1 MKTNK
6 FLVKVF
12 NDDKTVKSEKEY
24 KSFRDIEAELNI
36 DYHVIR
42 EIHRISEGVIVK
54 KFTHAT
60 ITELVE
66 KLKIYKLKMK
76 YNI

>member
-6 FLVKVF
+6 FLVKIL

-24 KSFRDIEAELNI
+24 KSFREIQADLNI

-42 EIHRISEGVIVK
+42 EINKITDGDIIK
-54 KFTHAT
+54 KFTHNT
-60 ITELVE
+60 ITELYE
-66 KLKIYKLKMK
+66 KLKIYKIKMK